1 MTIAD
6 FINLV
11 EQMRIAQKSYFK
23 TRSYESLTKSKSLE
37 KQVDNL
43 LSDRKK
49 RLKQQEKVEIEKLS
63 PTLF

>member
-1 MTIAD
+1 MTVAD

-11 EQMRIAQKSYFK
+11 GEMRMAQKSYSK

-37 KQVDNL
+37 KQVDEL

-49 RLKQQEKVEIEKLS
+49 RLKQQEQIENEKLNPS
-63 PTLF
+63 LF

>member
-1 MTIAD
+1 MTVAD

-11 EQMRIAQKSYFK
+11 GEMRMAQKSYSK

-37 KQVDNL
+37 KQVDEL

-49 RLKQQEKVEIEKLS
+49 RLKQQEQIESEKLNPS
-63 PTLF
+63 LF

>member
-1 MTIAD
+1 MTVAD

-11 EQMRIAQKSYFK
+11 EEMRTAQKSYFK

-37 KQVDNL
+37 KQVDEL

-49 RLKQQEKVEIEKLS
+49 RLKQQEQIESEKLNPS
-63 PTLF
+63 LF